1 MRGGSSITAGHSSW
15 GTMAGIGELY
25 ITVMEG
31 QSVVCALPC
40 PLEDSLG
47 KDGDG
52 HGDGHGNE
60 GYKPWSR

>member
-1 MRGGSSITAGHSSW
+1 
-15 GTMAGIGELY
+15 MAGIGELY